1 MNEKKLL
8 FLVNRALIVLT
19 VALILAGLFFDQ
31 WRTVLRNAIL
41 L

>member
-1 MNEKKLL
+1 
-8 FLVNRALIVLT
+8 VLIVVT
-19 VALILAGLFFDQ
+19 VALILAGLFLDQ